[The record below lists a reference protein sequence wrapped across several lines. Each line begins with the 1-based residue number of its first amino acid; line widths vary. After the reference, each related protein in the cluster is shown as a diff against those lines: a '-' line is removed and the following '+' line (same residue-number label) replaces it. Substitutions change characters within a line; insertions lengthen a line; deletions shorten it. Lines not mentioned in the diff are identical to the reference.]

1 MAHVSIT
8 STATDYVHQIRSPN
22 HQLIADEPASLG
34 GHDQG
39 MAPFEL
45 YLSALAACTAITV
58 RMYAQLKGWDL
69 GQFRAELSSSRDDS
83 GRLQVHRVLYA
94 SGMLSDAQWE
104 RLLEV
109 VKRTPVTLVMSEG
122 ATITSSHGVGP

>member
-1 MAHVSIT
+1 MAQVSIT
-8 STATDYVHQIRSPN
+8 STGTDYVHHIRSPN
-22 HQLIADEPASLG
+22 HALVTDEPAALG

-69 GQFRAELSSSRDDS
+69 GQFRAELRSSRDDN
-83 GRLQVHRVLYA
+83 GRLLVHRQLHA
-94 SGMLSDAQWE
+94 SGLLTEAQWE

-122 ATITSSHGVGP
+122 ATITSSHGIGP